1 MRIAERKDKIMLSVG
16 VDIAKY
22 KVDVFYSGKNYTIK
36 NNELELKNFFINLP
50 NKSKVVME
58 ATSKYHR
65 LSQKILHNLN
75 FDVMLINPFQSRNFA
90 KAMNVICKTDKVD
103 AKVLS
108 VFGEKMDFKPT
119 LIAKESEIRMQEL
132 SRHLDDLSK
141 IKMALERRL
150 EEADPFVAKSLKS
163 TIKKLIL
170 EIEKSRQELEKVVNS
185 DDEIKKKCNLLQT
198 IPGIGKQ
205 TAIMLL
211 SNLKELGKLSRNQ
224 ITALAGL
231 APRNNESG
239 THQGKRYV
247 RGGRIEIRSHLF
259 MPTLGAA
266 TMHNKR
272 LNFFYK
278 SLVER
283 GKDKKVALTACMRKI
298 IIWANIIIATGQ
310 AWKDC

>member
-1 MRIAERKDKIMLSVG
+1 MLSVG
-16 VDIAKY
+16 IDIAKY
-22 KVDVFYSGKNYTIK
+22 KIDVFYSGKNYTVK
-36 NNELELKNFFINLP
+36 NNESELKKFFINLP
-50 NKSKVVME
+50 DKSKVVME

-65 LSQKILHNLN
+65 LSQKILHDLD

-103 AKVLS
+103 AKILS

-119 LIAKESEIRMQEL
+119 LIAKESEVRMLEL
-132 SRHLDDLSK
+132 SRHLDDLTK
-141 IKMALERRL
+141 IKISLERRL
-150 EEADPFVAKSLKS
+150 EQADPFVAKSLKS
-163 TIKKLIL
+163 TVKKITQ
-170 EIEKSRQELEKVVNS
+170 EIEKSSQELEKVVDNDS
-185 DDEIKKKCNLLQT
+185 VIKNKCLLLQT

-211 SNLKELGKLSRNQ
+211 SNLKELGKLNRSQ

-239 THQGKRYV
+239 TYQGKRYV
-247 RGGRIEIRSHLF
+247 RGGRVEIRSHLF

-272 LNFFYK
+272 LKKFYDK
-278 SLVER
+278 LTER
-283 GKDKKVALTACMRKI
+283 GKDKKLALTACMRKI
-298 IIWANIIIATGQ
+298 IIWANMIIATGQ
-310 AWKDC
+310 AWKDN